1 VGVKP
6 KHAHHGG
13 ESLKGVMRLVVKNRD
28 GEVITSGFIEDS
40 ELLYDPNPD
49 FIVTIDPAEGE
60 I

>member
-1 VGVKP
+1 
-6 KHAHHGG
+6 
-13 ESLKGVMRLVVKNRD
+13 MRLVVKNRD